1 MEPLIF
7 YWVLTLVVLLVLTM
21 LTDVGT
27 ASIITTFI
35 VLMKFMTQKN
45 DNSAKTVSNIEGFES
60 ENTTQPTQ
68 KNVDTIKTGGAL
80 TRKKVLPKLKPE
92 VMLENSKIL
101 DDILYPTTYNAD
113 DRIFNASVISGYKN
127 KKAIEIRSHLNN
139 NNWKKYFDKEFGEH
153 ENRIW
158 WENDDFELSK
168 KHVVI

>member
-35 VLMKFMTQKN
+35 ILIKFITQKH
-45 DNSAKTVSNIEGFES
+45 DNTAEIVSNTES
-60 ENTTQPTQ
+60 FADTNVPHIQ
-68 KNVDTIKTGGAL
+68 KNKEIPKAGG
-80 TRKKVLPKLKPE
+80 TSTHVRTLPKLKPS

-101 DDILYPTTYNAD
+101 DDILYPTDYNSD

-139 NNWKKYFDKEFGEH
+139 NNWKKYFDKELGEQ

-158 WENDDFELSK
+158 WEQDDFELSK